1 MNPMRCPHSYPLL
14 LAFLVVPRVCMS
26 QADPVPPPPPAAQEE
41 LNRQAAYGY
50 MAPSLDAYQGNWNA
64 GEAQQSA
71 SLWKALCDSRPADV
85 NAQFNW
91 FRSERNARLSSN
103 NGTLN
108 AVDEKELNQIAERI
122 QTTAP
127 GSFEQH
133 LSSYYVAFPERKAF
147 EELQAAR
154 QADAQRTELILPM
167 LNNANLNGDLAALDT
182 WCAQAATRGGLS
194 PALANVAQDLL
205 TSVDRDGVVFLNGD
219 MDVAPVLI
227 QQRTKDLRRD
237 VLVVDQRLLGDAAYR
252 QRIWSAAKATGPVPS
267 GGPAFAQALMKA
279 TARPVFLALS
289 LDRVWFNFFQNNL
302 CPTGIAFALRNEQ
315 HCDNTVLLQRWKS
328 MRKDPGAGP
337 LSRNYLLPGSILL
350 QRARAQADG
359 EKAASQLEF
368 ELRTLAK
375 AMGATQD
382 LIKAGVLTH

>member
-1 MNPMRCPHSYPLL
+1 ML
-14 LAFLVVPRVCMS
+14 LAAVVLPGLCLA
-26 QADPVPPPPPAAQEE
+26 QADPVPPPPAPAQEDLKKE
-41 LNRQAAYGY
+41 APYGY

-64 GEAQQSA
+64 GEAQRSA

-91 FRSERNARLSSN
+91 FRSERNARLSTN

-108 AVDEKELNQIAERI
+108 AADEKELNQIADRI
-122 QTTAP
+122 QNTAP

-147 EELQAAR
+147 AELQAAK
-154 QADAQRTELILPM
+154 QADAQRPELILPM
-167 LNNANLNGDLAALDT
+167 INQANLTGDVAALDI
-182 WCAQAATRGGLS
+182 WCAQAAARGGLS

-205 TSVDRDGVVFLNGD
+205 ASVDRDGVVFLNGD
-219 MDVAPVLI
+219 MDVTPVLV

-252 QRIWSAAKATGPVPS
+252 QRIWTAAKATGPVPS
-267 GGPAFAQALMKA
+267 GGPAFAQALHKA

-289 LDRVWFNFFQNNL
+289 LDRIWFSSFQNEL
-302 CPTGIAFALRNEQ
+302 CPTGIAFALRDEQ
-315 HCDNTVLLQRWKS
+315 HCDNGVLLQRWKS

-337 LSRNYLLPGSILL
+337 LSRNYLLPGSVLL

-359 EKAASQLEF
+359 EKSASQLEF

-382 LIKAGVLTH
+382 LIKAGVLIH